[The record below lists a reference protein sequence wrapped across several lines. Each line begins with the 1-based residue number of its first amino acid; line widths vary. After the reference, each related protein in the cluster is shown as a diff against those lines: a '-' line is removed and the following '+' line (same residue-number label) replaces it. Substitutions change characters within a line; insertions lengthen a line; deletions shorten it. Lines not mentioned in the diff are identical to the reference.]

1 MTNRLNIAM
10 AQLNQR
16 VGDLAGNAAKMLE
29 WRAKAADADLIVF
42 PEQQLIGYP
51 AEDLV
56 LKPAFAAR
64 AAVELAKLA
73 EATADGGPAML
84 VGSIFLDDGA
94 LYNGIALL
102 DGGQIAAVR
111 YKHELP
117 NYGTFDEKRIFASG
131 PLPEPM
137 LFKGVRIGVPICEDG
152 WLAPVSLHL
161 KERGAELLI
170 STNGSPYEIDKDDRR
185 LEEVFAARV
194 RETRLP
200 LMFLNRVGGQDEL
213 VFDGSSFVLNA
224 DGAAAHRLP
233 DWEEHLRMTHWTRG
247 DDGWECAD
255 GPKALWEEHPADIYS
270 AMVTG
275 LRDYVNSNGFPGVV
289 LGMSGGIDSAICA
302 AIAADALGPDR
313 VWCVMLPSRYTS
325 QSSLDDAA
333 QCADMIGC
341 RIDTIPISPAVGAF
355 DAMLSGS
362 FADRDV
368 DITEENIQSRIR
380 GVTLMALSNKF
391 GHMLLTTGNKSEMS
405 VGYATIYGDMAGG
418 YNPIKDA
425 YKMTV
430 FAISEWRNA
439 HKPRI
444 GLGRDGPVIPDN
456 IITKPP
462 SAELRPD
469 QKDSDS
475 LPDYPVLDKMLHA
488 LVEEERSVDEV
499 VAQGFDRDT
508 VVRIEWLL
516 YLAEYKRR
524 QAPPGVKLGT
534 RNFGRDRRYP
544 ITNAFRS
551 GR

>member
-16 VGDLAGNAAKMLE
+16 VGDLAGNAGKMLE
-29 WRAKAADADLIVF
+29 WRAKATDADLIVF

-73 EATADGGPAML
+73 QATADGGPAML

-131 PLPEPM
+131 PMPEPM

-194 RETRLP
+194 RETGLP

-247 DDGWECAD
+247 DDCWQCVD

-333 QCADMIGC
+333 QCAEMIGC

-355 DAMLSGS
+355 DDMLSGS

-405 VGYATIYGDMAGG
+405 VGYSTIYGDMAGG

-475 LPDYPVLDKMLHA
+475 LPDYPLLDKMLHA

-508 VVRIEWLL
+508 VVRIERLL

>member
-16 VGDLAGNAAKMLE
+16 VGDLAGNAGKMLE
-29 WRAKAADADLIVF
+29 WRAKATDADLIVF

-73 EATADGGPAML
+73 AATADGGPAML

-194 RETRLP
+194 RETGLP

-247 DDGWECAD
+247 DDGWQCAD
-255 GPKALWEEHPADIYS
+255 GPKALWEDHPADIYS

-333 QCADMIGC
+333 QCAEMIGC

-355 DAMLSGS
+355 DDMLSGS

-475 LPDYPVLDKMLHA
+475 LPDYPLLDKMLHA

-508 VVRIEWLL
+508 VVRIERLL

-524 QAPPGVKLGT
+524 QAPPGVKLG
-534 RNFGRDRRYP
+534 
-544 ITNAFRS
+544 
-551 GR
+551 

>member
-16 VGDLAGNAAKMLE
+16 VGDLAGNAGKMLE
-29 WRAKAADADLIVF
+29 WRAKATDADLIVF

-56 LKPAFAAR
+56 LKPAFAVR

-131 PLPEPM
+131 PMPEPM
-137 LFKGVRIGVPICEDG
+137 LLKGVRIGVPICEDG

-194 RETRLP
+194 RETGLP

-233 DWEEHLRMTHWTRG
+233 DWEEHLRMTHWTRD
-247 DDGWECAD
+247 DDGWQCAD

-333 QCADMIGC
+333 QCAEMIGC

-355 DAMLSGS
+355 DDMLSGS

-499 VAQGFDRDT
+499 VVQGFDRDT
-508 VVRIEWLL
+508 VVRIERLL

-524 QAPPGVKLGT
+524 QAPPGVKLGK

>member
-16 VGDLAGNAAKMLE
+16 VGDLAGNAGKMLE
-29 WRAKAADADLIVF
+29 WRAKATDADLIVF

-73 EATADGGPAML
+73 AATADGGPAML

-131 PLPEPM
+131 PMPEPM

-194 RETRLP
+194 RETGLP

-333 QCADMIGC
+333 QCADMIGS

-508 VVRIEWLL
+508 VVRIERLL

>member
-16 VGDLAGNAAKMLE
+16 VGDLAGNAGKMLE
-29 WRAKAADADLIVF
+29 WRAKATDADLIVF

-64 AAVELAKLA
+64 AAAELAKLA
-73 EATADGGPAML
+73 AATADGGPAML

-131 PLPEPM
+131 PMPEPM

-194 RETRLP
+194 RETGLP

-247 DDGWECAD
+247 DNGWQCAD
-255 GPKALWEEHPADIYS
+255 GPKALWEDHPADIYS

-333 QCADMIGC
+333 QCADMIGS

-508 VVRIEWLL
+508 VVRIERLL

>member
-16 VGDLAGNAAKMLE
+16 VGDLAGNAGKMLE
-29 WRAKAADADLIVF
+29 WRAKATDADLIVF

-64 AAVELAKLA
+64 AAAELAKLA
-73 EATADGGPAML
+73 AATADGGPAML

-131 PLPEPM
+131 PMPEPM

-194 RETRLP
+194 RETGLP

-247 DDGWECAD
+247 DNGWQCAD
-255 GPKALWEEHPADIYS
+255 GPKALWEDHPADIYS

-333 QCADMIGC
+333 QCAEMIGC

-355 DAMLSGS
+355 DDMLSGS

-475 LPDYPVLDKMLHA
+475 LPDYPLLDKMLHA

-508 VVRIEWLL
+508 VVRIERLL

>member
-16 VGDLAGNAAKMLE
+16 VGDLAGNAGKMLE
-29 WRAKAADADLIVF
+29 WRAKATDADLIVF

-131 PLPEPM
+131 PMPEPV

-194 RETRLP
+194 RETGLP

-247 DDGWECAD
+247 DNGWQCAD
-255 GPKALWEEHPADIYS
+255 GPKALWEDHPADIYS

-333 QCADMIGC
+333 QCAEMIGC

-508 VVRIEWLL
+508 VVRIERLL

>member
-1 MTNRLNIAM
+1 MTNQLNIAM
-10 AQLNQR
+10 AQINQR
-16 VGDLAGNAAKMLE
+16 VGDLAYNAAAMLE
-29 WRAKAADADLIVF
+29 WRVKAGQADLIVF

-56 LKPAFAAR
+56 LKPVFAAR
-64 AAVELAKLA
+64 AAQELAKLA
-73 EATADGGPAML
+73 AATADGGPAML
-84 VGSIFLDDGA
+84 VGSIFVDDGA

-102 DGGQIAAVR
+102 DGGRIAAVR

-117 NYGTFDEKRIFASG
+117 NYGTFDEKRIFAAG
-131 PLPEPM
+131 PLPEPVE
-137 LFKGVRIGVPICEDG
+137 FRGVRLGVPICEDG

-161 KERGAELLI
+161 KQRGAELLI
-170 STNGSPYEIDKDDRR
+170 SMNGSPYEIDKDDRR

-194 RETRLP
+194 RETGLP

-224 DGAAAHRLP
+224 DGAVAHRLP
-233 DWEEHLRMTHWTRG
+233 DWEEHLRMTHWHRSAS
-247 DDGWECAD
+247 GWECAD
-255 GPKALWEEHPADIYS
+255 GPKALWEDHPADIYS
-270 AMVTG
+270 AMVVG
-275 LRDYVNSNGFPGVV
+275 LRDYVDTNRFPGVV
-289 LGMSGGIDSAICA
+289 LGMSGGIDSALCA

-333 QCADMIGC
+333 ACAAMIGC
-341 RIDTIPISPAVGAF
+341 KIDTIPISPAVEAF
-355 DAMLSGS
+355 DDMLSDS
-362 FADRDV
+362 FVSRDA

-380 GVTLMALSNKF
+380 GLTLMALSNKF

-418 YNPIKDA
+418 YNPLKDA

-430 FAISEWRNA
+430 FAISKWRNS

-444 GLGRDGPVIPDN
+444 GIGRDGPVIPEN

-475 LPDYPVLDKMLHA
+475 LPDYPILDKMLHA
-488 LVEEERSVDEV
+488 LVEEDRSVDEV
-499 VAQGFDRDT
+499 VALGFDREAVT
-508 VVRIEWLL
+508 RIERLL

-551 GR
+551 GG

>member
-16 VGDLAGNAAKMLE
+16 VGDLAGNAGKMLE
-29 WRAKAADADLIVF
+29 WRAKATDADLIVF

-247 DDGWECAD
+247 DDGWQCAD
-255 GPKALWEEHPADIYS
+255 GPKALWEDHPADIYS

-508 VVRIEWLL
+508 VVRIERLL

>member
-16 VGDLAGNAAKMLE
+16 VGDLAGNAGKMLE
-29 WRAKAADADLIVF
+29 WRAKATDADLIVF

-194 RETRLP
+194 RETGLP

-247 DDGWECAD
+247 DDGWQCAD
-255 GPKALWEEHPADIYS
+255 GLKALWEDHPADIYS

-333 QCADMIGC
+333 QCAEMIGC

-355 DAMLSGS
+355 DDMLSGS

-508 VVRIEWLL
+508 VVRIERLL

>member
-29 WRAKAADADLIVF
+29 WRAKATDADLIVF

-56 LKPAFAAR
+56 LKPAFAVR

-131 PLPEPM
+131 PMPEPM

-333 QCADMIGC
+333 QCADMIGS

-508 VVRIEWLL
+508 VVRIERLL

>member
-16 VGDLAGNAAKMLE
+16 VGDLAGNAGKMLE
-29 WRAKAADADLIVF
+29 WRAKATDADLIVF

-131 PLPEPM
+131 PMPEPV

-194 RETRLP
+194 RETGLP

-247 DDGWECAD
+247 DDGWQCAD
-255 GPKALWEEHPADIYS
+255 GLKALWEDHPADIYS

-333 QCADMIGC
+333 QCAEMIGC

-355 DAMLSGS
+355 DDMLSGS

-475 LPDYPVLDKMLHA
+475 LPDYPLLDKMLHA
-488 LVEEERSVDEV
+488 LVEEECSVDEV

-508 VVRIEWLL
+508 VVRIERLL

>member
-16 VGDLAGNAAKMLE
+16 VGDLAGNAGKMLE
-29 WRAKAADADLIVF
+29 WRAKATDADLIVF

-84 VGSIFLDDGA
+84 VGSIFLDNGA

-131 PLPEPM
+131 PLPEPV

-194 RETRLP
+194 RETGLP

-247 DDGWECAD
+247 DDGWQCAD

-275 LRDYVNSNGFPGVV
+275 LRDYVNTNGFPGVV

-508 VVRIEWLL
+508 VVRIERLL

>member
-1 MTNRLNIAM
+1 MTIRLNIAM

-16 VGDLAGNAAKMLE
+16 VGDLAGNAGKMLE
-29 WRAKAADADLIVF
+29 WRAKATDADLIVF

-73 EATADGGPAML
+73 AATADGGPAML

-117 NYGTFDEKRIFASG
+117 NYGTFDEKRIFAAG
-131 PLPEPM
+131 PMPEPM

-194 RETRLP
+194 RETGLP

-247 DDGWECAD
+247 DDGWQCAD

-333 QCADMIGC
+333 QCAEMIGC
-341 RIDTIPISPAVGAF
+341 RIDTIPIAPAVSAF
-355 DAMLSGS
+355 DDMLSGS

-508 VVRIEWLL
+508 VVRIERLL

>member
-16 VGDLAGNAAKMLE
+16 VGDLAGNAGKMLE
-29 WRAKAADADLIVF
+29 WRAKATDADLIVF

-194 RETRLP
+194 RETGLP

-247 DDGWECAD
+247 DDGWQCAD

-333 QCADMIGC
+333 QCAEMIGC

-355 DAMLSGS
+355 DDMLSGS

-508 VVRIEWLL
+508 VVRIERLL